1 MPRNTTNTANNH
13 RQKELSLENQKIFGA
28 QNSLVSPHG
37 PVQPEVFKK
46 IFSLLC
52 FFCCSPYRTHHMD
65 IELTLIWQLDHFP
78 LLSSCSYPFS
88 SICQGHTPPIPFFK
102 TEHKCPI
109 LREGFSS
116 TARQNKL
123 LSPLSSQGFLLTSC
137 SMPTIITLNVQS

>member
-1 MPRNTTNTANNH
+1 MKGNKRTIRSFSLRRLPWEKKEKWNLMPRNTTNTANNH

-78 LLSSCSYPFS
+78 LLSSCSYPSFLHLS
-88 SICQGHTPPIPFFK
+88 GAHTP
-102 TEHKCPI
+102 HPI
-109 LREGFSS
+109 LQDWAQMSHPPWR
-116 TARQNKL
+116 L
-123 LSPLSSQGFLLTSC
+123 LQHCQTE
-137 SMPTIITLNVQS
+137 